1 MRTHFRIFILAATL
15 SIPVLTAILFLG
27 FQAHTDTDIALRLLI
42 RGQSILLILCLAILF
57 GVLAAILFM
66 QYWLKP
72 LNMLDYLSELPPPA
86 PESLY
91 MPAVMDELS
100 ATAEIRLHYSGPD
113 NLFIDRMM
121 LFRIFLNLLRNA
133 QDAGA
138 KQMTIDVW
146 QAGHLAVIDISDNGP
161 GIDNS
166 IRDRIFS
173 AFTTGRSSHIGLGLA
188 ICLDL
193 ALALEG
199 RLSLARTSNEGCA
212 FRLQLPAVI
221 LQS

>member
-1 MRTHFRIFILAATL
+1 
-15 SIPVLTAILFLG
+15 
-27 FQAHTDTDIALRLLI
+27 
-42 RGQSILLILCLAILF
+42 
-57 GVLAAILFM
+57 
-66 QYWLKP
+66 
-72 LNMLDYLSELPPPA
+72 
-86 PESLY
+86 
-91 MPAVMDELS
+91 
-100 ATAEIRLHYSGPD
+100 
-113 NLFIDRMM
+113 
-121 LFRIFLNLLRNA
+121 
-133 QDAGA
+133 
-138 KQMTIDVW
+138 MTIDVW

-173 AFTTGRSSHIGLGLA
+173 AFTSGRSSHIGLGLA